1 MKHKNVR
8 LTEEDRERGA
18 VKKIAYRGYTVI
30 ITANCGYIVDD
41 KRGVTVADDTEGG
54 YCDEEVCIGCA
65 CDTIDDII
73 DRPKEALKRLKECS
87 NAKLLDIF
95 YSYAISAPAWVN
107 DVMEMVAYGKKRKWL
122 IGKIIDMLSES
133 ELEEEMGV

>member
-18 VKKIAYRGYTVI
+18 VKKIAYRGYTAI
-30 ITANCGYIVDD
+30 ITANCGYVVDD

-54 YCDEEVCIGCA
+54 YCDEDTCIECVRE
-65 CDTIDDII
+65 TIDEIV
-73 DRPKEALKRLKECS
+73 DRPKEALKCLKECS
-87 NAKLLDIF
+87 NQRLLDIF

-107 DVMEMVAYGKKRKWL
+107 EVMEMVPRGKKRKWL
-122 IGKIIDMLSES
+122 IEKITDMLSES
-133 ELEEEMGV
+133 ELIEEMGL